1 MTRSISRWLPLNSAA
16 ATTRLERFI
25 LVSLAVVTA
34 SCGGS
39 PTASSSSSSSVTF
52 HAEASDPV
60 GDAVSSPGVP
70 SAPDLVHGTV
80 DVANSNV
87 IFTIQFAPG
96 TMNPQTTRLTVELD
110 TDQNPA
116 TGITG
121 ASGLGIDYV
130 LDLWAARTNS
140 QTLIQRA
147 VPATCSSGGV
157 CYTDVGSAML
167 TLGTDTVSTTVPLAM
182 IGNASGRMNLRV
194 FAYASPQNAASAV
207 ADVMPDITLAPVH
220 VP

>member
-1 MTRSISRWLPLNSAA
+1 MTRSLSRWLALNSAA
-16 ATTRLERFI
+16 AMTWLERFI
-25 LVSLAVVTA
+25 LVSLAVGTA
-34 SCGGS
+34 SCGSS
-39 PTASSSSSSSVTF
+39 PTASSSSSVTF

-60 GDAVSSPGVP
+60 GDAVSAPGVP

-80 DVANSNV
+80 DVANSNAT
-87 IFTIQFAPG
+87 FAIQFAPG
-96 TMNPQTTRLTVELD
+96 TMSLQTTRLTVELD

-130 LDLWAARTNS
+130 LDLWAARTDS
-140 QTLIQRA
+140 QTLIQHA
-147 VPATCSSGGV
+147 MPATCSSGGV
-157 CYTDVGSAML
+157 CYTDVGSAPL

-182 IGNASGRMNLRV
+182 IGNASGRMNVRV
-194 FAYASPQNAASAV
+194 FAYASPQNATSAV